1 MNIRQLWQKRK
12 SIIVTWLV
20 SYSTVLFIPIIVS
33 LIIYRQSGDTLT
45 SEIHRAN
52 DYLLKQVRYTVDN
65 QIDLMKRLNMEI
77 TWNSKLQTLMYSSS
91 YSNDAQYTAYLLSK
105 EMQLYQTSYASV
117 DEFYVTWS
125 KEEAVVRPG
134 NIRDMKTAFQTI
146 HEGGGLTLD
155 GWKELLRYT
164 PGNRF
169 FLLPRTDSSSSRNA
183 VAYMTHLAK
192 DLSGREAG
200 TVVVMADASRFQQA
214 IEGIS
219 GFSGGQVLVLDQDN
233 RVLLSNLP
241 LSGDQDAILKLL
253 KEKEEL
259 TEPTRLGDQELM
271 FIRSAVSDLKYA
283 LIIPGNLY
291 WKKAEYVRRF
301 TYISISISAIG
312 GVLLTWFFLR
322 RNYSPIQAM
331 VRSLSEKGAAGG
343 EREGNELR
351 FIQQAIWRTRSEK
364 EQLAVE
370 MQAHHHILRTN
381 MLTRL
386 LKGKPDILVPYEEA
400 FKTFQ
405 IRLISDEFAVMLF
418 VVENGDSLSAKLP
431 GVNEMERRRLIQFI
445 ITNVVEELVGQHGH
459 AGYVSEVDDMMVC
472 LVSLD
477 MQDSEEWKGSLRRI
491 AAEAQQF
498 LLRFQ
503 MDLTVAISG
512 AHPSLSGIAEAYQE
526 ALDAMEYK
534 MVLGKQ
540 EIIMYGDIRREPGS
554 PPENGYSYSLQAEQQ
569 LIHTIKLGQ
578 AAQAAALMKETLDR
592 NLQRPHV
599 SVTLAR
605 CLIFD
610 LAGTMVKAIHEIGDK
625 DGGMPADN
633 PDWME
638 KLMACDTVSEMRREL
653 LALLEQVCLYAAAKK
668 EAHQSRERQ
677 EMLRELVDRV
687 SAHIRSSYA
696 DPNLNVNAIGESF
709 GLKGSYLSKLFKEQ
723 TGEGLLDFI
732 HSVRIGAAKAIL
744 TGEQDAAVADIPC
757 RVGYLDAA
765 SFIRVFKK
773 YEGITPGKYRELNGR
788 GLV

>member
-1 MNIRQLWQKRK
+1 MNIRHLWQKRK

-33 LIIYRQSGDTLT
+33 LIIYRQSGDTLK

-77 TWNSKLQTLMYSSS
+77 TWNSRLQTLMYSSS

-125 KEEAVVRPG
+125 REEAVIRPG

-146 HEGGGLTLD
+146 HEGGPLTYE

-169 FLLPRTDSSSSRNA
+169 LLLPRTDSSNTRNTI
-183 VAYMTHLAK
+183 AYMTHLAK

-241 LSGDQDAILKLL
+241 LSADEDDILKLL
-253 KEKEEL
+253 KDKDEL
-259 TEPTRLGDQELM
+259 LEPTRHGDLELM

-283 LIIPGNLY
+283 LIIPSNLY

-331 VRSLSEKGAAGG
+331 VRSLTEKGAGGG
-343 EREGNELR
+343 EREGNELH
-351 FIQQAIWRTRSEK
+351 FIQQAIWNARNEK
-364 EQLAVE
+364 EKLAVE

-405 IRLISDEFAVMLF
+405 IRLVSDEFAVMLF
-418 VVENGDSLSAKLP
+418 VIENSESLSSKLP
-431 GVNEMERRRLIQFI
+431 GVNETERRRLIQFI

-459 AGYVSEVDDMMVC
+459 AGYMSEVDDMMVC
-472 LVSLD
+472 LVNLD
-477 MQDSEEWKGSLRRI
+477 KQGGGAWKDGLRQI

-498 LLRFQ
+498 LRRFQ
-503 MDLTVAISG
+503 MDLTVSIGG
-512 AHPSLSGIAEAYQE
+512 AHASLSGIAEAYQE

-540 EIIMYGDIRREPGS
+540 EIIVYGDIKREPGS
-554 PPENGYSYSLQAEQQ
+554 APESGYYYPLQAEQQ

-578 AAQAAALMKETLDR
+578 ARQAAELMNETLER
-592 NLQRPHV
+592 SLNRPHV

-625 DGGMPADN
+625 DGGMLADN
-633 PDWME
+633 PLWME
-638 KLMACDTVSEMRREL
+638 NLTACDTVSEMRREL
-653 LALLEQVCLYAAAKK
+653 LTLLEEVCRYAAAKK

-677 EMLRELVDRV
+677 EMLQELVGNV
-687 SAHIRSSYA
+687 SGHIRNCYS
-696 DPNLNVNAIGESF
+696 DPNLNVNAIGENF

-732 HSVRIGAAKAIL
+732 HSVRIEAAKAMI
-744 TGEQDAAVADIPC
+744 TGEQDAVADIAR

-773 YEGITPGKYRELNGR
+773 YEGITPGKYRELNER
-788 GLV
+788 GMM

>member
-1 MNIRQLWQKRK
+1 MNIRHLWQKRK

-91 YSNDAQYTAYLLSK
+91 YSNDAQYTAYQLAK

-146 HEGGGLTLD
+146 HEGGALSYE

-169 FLLPRTDSSSSRNA
+169 FLLPRTDSSSTRNS
-183 VAYMTHLAK
+183 VAYLTHLAK

-200 TVVVMADASRFQQA
+200 TVVVMADAGRFQQA

-233 RVLLSNLP
+233 RVLLSNVP
-241 LSGDQDAILKLL
+241 LSAGEDEILKLL
-253 KEKEEL
+253 KDKEEPA
-259 TEPTRLGDQELM
+259 EPTRHGDLELM
-271 FIRSAVSDLKYA
+271 FIKSAVSDLKYA
-283 LIIPGNLY
+283 LIIPSNLY

-312 GVLLTWFFLR
+312 GVLLTWFFMR

-331 VRSLSEKGAAGG
+331 VRSLTEKGTAGG
-343 EREGNELR
+343 EREGNELH
-351 FIQQAIWRTRSEK
+351 FIQQAIWRTRNEK
-364 EQLAVE
+364 ERLTVE
-370 MQAHHHILRTN
+370 MQAHHHILRSN

-386 LKGKPDILVPYEEA
+386 LKGRPDLLVPYEEA

-418 VVENGDSLSAKLP
+418 VVENSESLSAKLP

-459 AGYVSEVDDMMVC
+459 AGYMSEVDDMMVC

-477 MQDSEEWKGSLRRI
+477 NQSSADWKVGLRQI
-491 AAEAQQF
+491 AVEAQQF

-503 MDLTVAISG
+503 MDLTVSIGG
-512 AHPSLSGIAEAYQE
+512 AHASLSGIAEAYQE
-526 ALDAMEYK
+526 ALDAMEYR

-554 PPENGYSYSLQAEQQ
+554 PPESGYSYPLAAEQQ

-578 AAQAAALMKETLDR
+578 AQQAAALMNETLDL
-592 NLQRPHV
+592 NLHRPHV

-625 DGGMPADN
+625 DGGMLADN
-633 PDWME
+633 PQWME
-638 KLMACDTVSEMRREL
+638 TLMACDTITEMRREL
-653 LALLEQVCLYAAAKK
+653 LALLEEVCRYAAAKK
-668 EAHQSRERQ
+668 EAHQTRERQ
-677 EMLRELVDRV
+677 EMLRVLVDNV
-687 SAHIRSSYA
+687 SAHIRSCYA

-732 HSVRIGAAKAIL
+732 HSVRTSTAKAIIA
-744 TGEQDAAVADIPC
+744 GGQDAVADIA
-757 RVGYLDAA
+757 RQVGYLDAA